1 MVEKLL
7 GLRFGFLEGGVAW
20 AVMCYCDLISH
31 WHKRNGKAMR
41 EVLDPALV
49 DEKLFA
55 SLVERYARR
64 RTEGDSAKV
73 LASQGF
79 APLNDM
85 PIDEFEKSGIRSAE
99 DIRKIF
105 VEQFYFGCEGD
116 DPLNAMAFNPHGI
129 PFGARLKPLYGSD
142 IGHWDVPD
150 MSKIAE
156 DAFELVAHG
165 VISESDLQSLLFDNA
180 ISFWTA
186 NNPDFFKGTRVEV
199 TVARRRSDLTISS

>member
-1 MVEKLL
+1 AASPLARRRFARDCCWAEC
-7 GLRFGFLEGGVAW
+7 RCAFPSCFGFLEGGVAW

-55 SLVERYARR
+55 SLFERYAQRL
-64 RTEGDSAKV
+64 TEGASAKV

-105 VEQFYFGCEGD
+105 V
-116 DPLNAMAFNPHGI
+116 
-129 PFGARLKPLYGSD
+129 
-142 IGHWDVPD
+142 
-150 MSKIAE
+150 
-156 DAFELVAHG
+156 
-165 VISESDLQSLLFDNA
+165 
-180 ISFWTA
+180 
-186 NNPDFFKGTRVEV
+186 
-199 TVARRRSDLTISS
+199 